1 MSELIVVA
9 FDTETQAEETRK
21 LLFEL
26 QDQYLV
32 EVEDA
37 VTVIKNH
44 EGKISINQIYNL
56 PLSGATGGTV
66 YGGIW
71 GMLIGVLFFNPIL
84 GWAVGS
90 VTGATIGGVSG
101 WLTDI
106 GINDDFIKRLGETI
120 KPKSS
125 ALFLLLRKVTQDKV
139 LQVLKEHHIKGTV
152 LRTSLSTDDES
163 TLQEILN
170 SKMHPASS
178 KEEVSYVPCQGREKR
193 KISLNPGFFSFIFS
207 VFVYSLD
214 ILFLI
219 KTGRISDRGKA
230 RAYLMSIV

>member
-32 EVEDA
+32 ELEDA

-56 PLSGATGGTV
+56 PLSGAAGGTV

-71 GMLIGVLFFNPIL
+71 GLLIGVLFFNPIL

-90 VTGATIGGVSG
+90 FSGATIGGVSG

-106 GINDDFIKRLGETI
+106 GIDDDFIKQLGETI

-139 LQVLKEHHIKGTV
+139 LQVLRQHQIKGTV
-152 LRTSLSTDDES
+152 LRTSLSTDDENV
-163 TLQEILN
+163 LQEILN
-170 SKMHPASS
+170 AKIHPTSDKEGAS
-178 KEEVSYVPCQGREKR
+178 
-193 KISLNPGFFSFIFS
+193 
-207 VFVYSLD
+207 
-214 ILFLI
+214 
-219 KTGRISDRGKA
+219 
-230 RAYLMSIV
+230 

>member
-1 MSELIVVA
+1 
-9 FDTETQAEETRK
+9 
-21 LLFEL
+21 
-26 QDQYLV
+26 V

-56 PLSGATGGTV
+56 PLSGAAGGTV

-125 ALFLLLRKVTQDKV
+125 ALFLLLRKVTKDKV
-139 LQVLKEHHIKGTV
+139 LQVLKQHHIKGTV

-163 TLQEILN
+163 TLQEFL
-170 SKMHPASS
+170 SAKMHPASS
-178 KEEVSYVPCQGREKR
+178 REEVS
-193 KISLNPGFFSFIFS
+193 
-207 VFVYSLD
+207 
-214 ILFLI
+214 
-219 KTGRISDRGKA
+219 
-230 RAYLMSIV
+230 

>member
-139 LQVLKEHHIKGTV
+139 LQVLKEHHIQGTV

-163 TLQEILN
+163 TLQEIL
-170 SKMHPASS
+170 SAKMHPASS
-178 KEEVSYVPCQGREKR
+178 KEEVS
-193 KISLNPGFFSFIFS
+193 
-207 VFVYSLD
+207 
-214 ILFLI
+214 
-219 KTGRISDRGKA
+219 
-230 RAYLMSIV
+230 